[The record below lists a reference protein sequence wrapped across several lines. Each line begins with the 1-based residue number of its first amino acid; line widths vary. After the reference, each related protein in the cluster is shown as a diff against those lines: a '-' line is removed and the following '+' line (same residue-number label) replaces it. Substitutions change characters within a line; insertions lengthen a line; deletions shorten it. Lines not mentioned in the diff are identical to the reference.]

1 MRGLRSI
8 HVSPYAATVMLPMQ
22 TAIIRPTVPDAN
34 VSLREC
40 GWPECL
46 RADVQG
52 DPFCLLQ
59 CMSPEVARNG
69 HAGVSWRCPLL
80 GEQRKTFALI
90 ELFRFRPRPCGNVFR
105 TPITASNWVR

>member
-1 MRGLRSI
+1 MLGFRSI

-69 HAGVSWRCPLL
+69 PQAMSAIWSLTG
-80 GEQRKTFALI
+80 GK
-90 ELFRFRPRPCGNVFR
+90 R
-105 TPITASNWVR
+105 TSRRQPNLVAIDPNRTSSPVIVL